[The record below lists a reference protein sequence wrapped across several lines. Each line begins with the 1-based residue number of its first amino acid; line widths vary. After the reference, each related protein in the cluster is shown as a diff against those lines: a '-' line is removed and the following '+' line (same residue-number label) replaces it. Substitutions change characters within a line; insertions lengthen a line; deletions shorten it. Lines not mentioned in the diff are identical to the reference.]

1 MKAYKEMMIRT
12 VEANLK
18 KKKKV
23 YQSNLVAS
31 EENYVSMETSF
42 WSG

>member
-12 VEANLK
+12 VEANFF
-18 KKKKV
+18 KKV
-23 YQSNLVAS
+23 YQSNLIAS